1 MMEERKKYL
10 TDGDIEDILSPKCE
24 FHASPGFMEK
34 VVEEAER
41 TALVRYKKKRLFWR
55 VCSGAAAAVAVLCVL
70 TIVLKNETAENVTI
84 KQATEKIE
92 NKSKVA
98 SGVVK
103 HVASKIKEEIHE
115 LPSFTQN
122 KESTTVKKQQT
133 MAKQIENKKNIVS
146 DNSMV
151 AENAHQS
158 ETTMEQPKDEPIQSY
173 DEYEALS
180 GIDRKP
186 YIIKVRYEISENG
199 SDGKEIRETACL
211 CEGI

>member
-1 MMEERKKYL
+1 M

-24 FHASPGFMEK
+24 FHPSPGFMEK
-34 VVEEAER
+34 VVEEAEQKV
-41 TALVRYKKKRLFWR
+41 LVRYRRKRLFWR
-55 VCSGAAAAVAVLCVL
+55 ICSGVAAAVAVLCVL

-92 NKSKVA
+92 TKSKNT
-98 SGVVK
+98 SGVVR

-115 LPSFTQN
+115 LPSLPQN
-122 KESTTVKKQQT
+122 KELATVKKQQIRV
-133 MAKQIENKKNIVS
+133 KQIENKKNIVS

-199 SDGKEIRETACL
+199 SDGKVIRETACL